1 MWAVS
6 RKNMAG
12 VYEVPGSGNGKA
24 RPRFKTEAE
33 RIGHRETVRRRDES
47 RFVVRIRIAADAA
60 VTKRPRLRSGAEQK
74 KIDERKTAIKAAR
87 KARSE

>member
-6 RKNMAG
+6 RKDMTG

-47 RFVVRIRIAADAA
+47 R
-60 VTKRPRLRSGAEQK
+60 LAEK
-74 KIDERKTAIKAAR
+74 KTAEGREKR
-87 KARSE
+87 FQFGGGFLKL